1 MLYTIECP
9 IDYKMKAEDRRKAVV
24 SGLRK
29 ALSTGNEVHFS
40 KDYSIWKSGTNLVLC
55 AYGYKPHKV
64 NIKDMTFED
73 VVDEII
79 EAFNFND

>member
-1 MLYTIECP
+1 MLYTIECT
-9 IDYKMKAEDRRKAVV
+9 IDYTMRAEDRRNTVA

-29 ALSTGNEVHFS
+29 ALSTGNEVRFS
-40 KDYSIWKSGTNLVLC
+40 KDYSIWKSGNYLTLY
-55 AYGYKPHKV
+55 AYGCKPYKL

-79 EAFNFND
+79 EAFNF

>member
-1 MLYTIECP
+1 MLHTIEYP
-9 IDYKMKAEDRRKAVV
+9 IDYTMRAEDRRKAVA

-29 ALSTGNEVHFS
+29 ALSTENEIRFS
-40 KDYSIWKSGTNLVLC
+40 KDYSMWKSGINLVLC
-55 AYGYKPHKV
+55 AYGHKPHKV

-79 EAFNFND
+79 EAFHF

>member
-9 IDYKMKAEDRRKAVV
+9 IDYKMKAEDRRKAVAF
-24 SGLRK
+24 GIHK
-29 ALSTGNEVHFS
+29 ALATGNEVRFS
-40 KDYSIWKSGTNLVLC
+40 RDCSIWKSGANLVLC
-55 AYGYKPHKV
+55 AYGYKPYKI

-73 VVDEII
+73 VVDEIT